1 MGIAEE
7 TLKVKEEKIIDD
19 RMLLMVIF
27 VKWI

>member
-7 TLKVKEEKIIDD
+7 TLKVKEEKIIDE